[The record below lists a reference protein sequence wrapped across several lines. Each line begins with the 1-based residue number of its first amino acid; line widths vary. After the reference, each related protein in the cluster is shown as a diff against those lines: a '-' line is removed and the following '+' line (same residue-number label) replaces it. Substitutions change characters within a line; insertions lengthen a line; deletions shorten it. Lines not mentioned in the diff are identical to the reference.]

1 MYKFTHIIKMKNYIT
16 FLYSLFL
23 FQASYSQTIKGEITN
38 GNQAIP
44 FANISIKGIDK
55 GAAADLD
62 GRFILNNVPEGK
74 QEIVVSA
81 IGYNKYK
88 ATFIVKAG
96 LNVYNFVL
104 EESSFELDQV
114 VVTGTMK
121 ESFIQMSPVKVEVIT
136 QKFLEK

>member
-1 MYKFTHIIKMKNYIT
+1 MKNYIT

-23 FQASYSQTIKGEITN
+23 SYSQTIKGEITN

-114 VVTGTMK
+114 VSRNNEGKFYSDVTCQSRSYYTEIFGK
-121 ESFIQMSPVKVEVIT
+121 SSYY
-136 QKFLEK
+136 